1 MATSLWKQKNFM
13 LLWSGQLVSWVGT
26 EVSSIALP
34 LVVLALTGSPAQ
46 AGNVAAIRGL
56 VYVFWA
62 IPAGALV
69 DRWNIKAVM
78 VVSNLG
84 GGLAMGGIALA
95 LGLHVLNLPAL
106 YVACAIEG
114 SFFVF
119 ANLARFASLPR
130 AVTTEQFPAASA
142 QMESASQAAILVG
155 PPLGGF
161 LLQLAGGFATFLAD
175 SISYLV
181 NAASIFF
188 VRSSL
193 SAETTAERKALHKD
207 IQEAFAWYRKATV
220 IRFLN
225 LMTAGRIG
233 VEAGL
238 YLLLVV
244 LAKEQHA
251 SSVAIGLIFT
261 TAAIGGIAGSWAAPK
276 IHSRYSLKQLL
287 SGVSLLSLLVFCLY
301 PLATSVYAL
310 GLITA
315 LYYAVDPLFHVTTSS
330 YSARVIPDTL
340 RARVVS
346 FTRLQVLAA
355 NSLGFFL
362 VGQSLAHAGSRDTTY
377 LFIGVLCAVFV
388 LIVANARLSPAEAS
402 AAPTRT
408 S

>member
-1 MATSLWKQKNFM
+1 M

-26 EVSSIALP
+26 EVTSIALP
-34 LVVLALTGSPAQ
+34 LVVLSLTGSPAL
-46 AGNVAAIRGL
+46 AGKVAAIRGL

-69 DRWNIKAVM
+69 DRWNIKTVL

-84 GGLAMGGIALA
+84 SSLAMGGIAIA
-95 LGLHVLNLPAL
+95 LGLHVLKLPEL
-106 YVACAIEG
+106 YLACAIEG

-130 AVTTEQFPAASA
+130 AVTKEQFPAASA
-142 QMESASQAAILVG
+142 QMGSANQAAILVG

-161 LLQLAGGFATFLAD
+161 LFQLAGGFATFLVD
-175 SISYLV
+175 SISYLI
-181 NAASIFF
+181 NAISVLF
-188 VRSSL
+188 VSSSL
-193 SAETTAERKALHKD
+193 DAETPAERKAFHKD
-207 IQEAFAWYRKATV
+207 IQEAFAWYRKASV

-238 YLLLVV
+238 YLLVVV
-244 LAKEQHA
+244 LAKEHHA

-261 TAAIGGIAGSWAAPK
+261 TAAIGGIAGSWVAPK

-287 SGVSLLSLLVFCLY
+287 AGVSLLSLIVLGLY
-301 PLATSVYAL
+301 ALANSIYAL
-310 GLITA
+310 GLVTA

-330 YSARVIPDTL
+330 YSAKVIPDRL

-355 NSLGFFL
+355 NSLGFFI
-362 VGQSLAHAGSRDTTY
+362 VGQSLEYLGSRDTIY
-377 LFIGVLCAVFV
+377 LFIGVLVILFV
-388 LIVANARLSPAEAS
+388 LIVANPKLSQGGSTNSLES
-402 AAPTRT
+402 AT
-408 S
+408 